1 MIMYCHRVAKHSA
14 DVTDFLIVYRESI
27 VPKGDSVTD
36 VAVYSSSLT
45 VNARIRGYRDIV
57 VTMGGG
63 HSGMVGLIKIT
74 IKTARG
80 LIKKDCIR
88 VHVK

>member
-1 MIMYCHRVAKHSA
+1 MIMYCHRVAKRSA
-14 DVTDFLIVYRESI
+14 DVTDFLIMYRES
-27 VPKGDSVTD
+27 VVQKGDSVTD
-36 VAVYSSSLT
+36 VVAHSSTLNVQT
-45 VNARIRGYRDIV
+45 KINGDREVI

-63 HSGMVGLIKIT
+63 QSGTVELINIT

-88 VHVK
+88 VQVG